1 MIDNLKVK
9 GYRGNRK
16 VYVGGVELSPGHSQS
31 LRNHSPDG
39 FNWSYGGSGPAQ
51 LALALLVH
59 FSKNDEFALD
69 HYQAF
74 KFDMIATLPQSDF
87 ELDGNKVLNW
97 ITQRK
102 QKEEAL
108 CNSKGKSPD

>member
-1 MIDNLKVK
+1 MIDQLKIK
-9 GYRGNRK
+9 GYRQSRK

-39 FNWSYGGSGPAQ
+39 FNWGYAGSGSAQ
-51 LALALLVH
+51 LALGLLAH
-59 FSKNDEFALD
+59 LSKNDGFALD

-87 ELDGNKVLNW
+87 ELDGIKVLIW
-97 ITQRK
+97 IMQRK
-102 QKEEAL
+102 NKEEAL
-108 CNSKGKSPD
+108 CNSREK